1 MENFNFNM
9 DLGFSPES
17 LFETDQY
24 GFGDGPISVNLVSQ
38 NKSQQHMEFKSF
50 DFKVDDFMDLELDL
64 NSDSVMSSFFEM
76 EKIKE
81 VKSDPQMTRP
91 SVIMSKP
98 RQNIKAQPT
107 LTNILTTC
115 GITNDLHA
123 DIYNSDD
130 SNSIASPSSIH
141 SDLEL
146 EKNQDLIDELEEFF
160 IKVDG
165 SPTVVEETEEPVE
178 AVEPA
183 QQSNSPDKIL
193 SALTSGNVMENNNS
207 LTMDDLNN
215 AYTTSIVSED
225 GQNVII
231 IIAPSSPEECTE
243 FLEPVTPTSQVQTP
257 LSPTNTANNDS
268 DCSYDTDPEWSP
280 SPASNTSFAS
290 QILSPPEQSKH
301 RKKYARSR
309 PPQAPSGPYPVEK
322 KERKKAQNRTAA
334 FRYREKKKSEQDLI
348 DEELELLA
356 AKNNVL
362 KDKLTEMETEFKYLK
377 KLMTEAGLGR
387 YAQTV
392 RI

>member
-24 GFGDGPISVNLVSQ
+24 GFGDGPISTNLDSQ
-38 NKSQQHMEFKSF
+38 NTSEQHVAFKSF
-50 DFKVDDFMDLELDL
+50 DFKDEGFMDLELDL

-76 EKIKE
+76 EEIKE
-81 VKSDPQMTRP
+81 VKPDPQMTRP

-98 RQNIKAQPT
+98 RQNIKAKPI
-107 LTNILTTC
+107 LTDIMTTC
-115 GITNDLHA
+115 GITSNLQA
-123 DIYNSDD
+123 DFYNSDD

-146 EKNQDLIDELEEFF
+146 EKNQELIDELEEFF

-165 SPTVVEETEEPVE
+165 SPTVVGETPEAVEE
-178 AVEPA
+178 VEPA
-183 QQSNSPDKIL
+183 QQSNSPDNIL

-243 FLEPVTPTSQVQTP
+243 FLEPVTPKTPQQTP
-257 LSPTNTANNDS
+257 LSPTNTTNDS

-290 QILSPPEQSKH
+290 QILSPPEQAKH

-309 PPQAPSGPYPVEK
+309 PPQPPAGPYPVEK

-334 FRYREKKKSEQDLI
+334 FRYREKKKSEQDVI
-348 DEELELLA
+348 DEELELLS